1 MADLRQFRQ
10 FVAVAEEL
18 SFRRAA
24 ERLHMAQPPL
34 TTAIRRL
41 EEEVG
46 ASLLE
51 RDNRIHRLTPA
62 GRAFLDEARRTLAQ
76 AERTLAAA
84 RSAASGRRTLR
95 LAFVDSTINIL
106 LPRILQAFR
115 QQHGA
120 LDFQLQEDTTAGQ
133 LEALREDRIDAGLI
147 VLPVDR
153 QPGLYTHLLV
163 DGDMRVALPEGH
175 RLARHA
181 RLRLEQ
187 LAGEPWLLFP
197 RHYGP
202 GMHDLI
208 VAACAAAGFV
218 PEVVQEARQ
227 MQTIAGLVAG
237 GIGVALV
244 PSLLQPLRP
253 PGVTFRPLQGRRAR
267 IPYRLALAY
276 RTPSELIERFR
287 ETAQA
292 AAPGL
297 LLEGQEAAAERVE
310 AIARRQTDQRG
321 QPLPAENPRV
331 QLPEFAVQHH
341 AALVGALLDQ
351 HPVALRPFGLEAQG
365 GHRLLG
371 LEQRIAAQ
379 VPGEH
384 QQQRRHGDE
393 GQAAGAAQPAEE
405 PGAFEEDA
413 HRDQGGQQGQ

>member
-76 AERTLAAA
+76 AELTLAAA

-115 QQHGA
+115 HQHGA

-147 VLPVDR
+147 VLPVDC

-292 AAPGL
+292 IAAAP
-297 LLEGQEAAAERVE
+297 
-310 AIARRQTDQRG
+310 
-321 QPLPAENPRV
+321 
-331 QLPEFAVQHH
+331 
-341 AALVGALLDQ
+341 
-351 HPVALRPFGLEAQG
+351 
-365 GHRLLG
+365 
-371 LEQRIAAQ
+371 
-379 VPGEH
+379 
-384 QQQRRHGDE
+384 
-393 GQAAGAAQPAEE
+393 
-405 PGAFEEDA
+405 AFRMA
-413 HRDQGGQQGQ
+413 

>member
-187 LAGEPWLLFP
+187 LAGEPWLL
-197 RHYGP
+197 
-202 GMHDLI
+202 
-208 VAACAAAGFV
+208 AC
-218 PEVVQEARQ
+218 
-227 MQTIAGLVAG
+227 T
-237 GIGVALV
+237 
-244 PSLLQPLRP
+244 
-253 PGVTFRPLQGRRAR
+253 T
-267 IPYRLALAY
+267 
-276 RTPSELIERFR
+276 
-287 ETAQA
+287 
-292 AAPGL
+292 
-297 LLEGQEAAAERVE
+297 
-310 AIARRQTDQRG
+310 
-321 QPLPAENPRV
+321 
-331 QLPEFAVQHH
+331 
-341 AALVGALLDQ
+341 
-351 HPVALRPFGLEAQG
+351 
-365 GHRLLG
+365 
-371 LEQRIAAQ
+371 
-379 VPGEH
+379 
-384 QQQRRHGDE
+384 
-393 GQAAGAAQPAEE
+393 
-405 PGAFEEDA
+405 
-413 HRDQGGQQGQ
+413 

>member
-46 ASLLE
+46 ARLLE

-84 RSAASGRRTLR
+84 RSAASGRPTLR
-95 LAFVDSTINIL
+95 LSFVDSTINLL

-115 QQHGA
+115 QGGDA
-120 LDFQLQEDTTAGQ
+120 LDFQLQEDTTAAQ
-133 LEALREDRIDAGLI
+133 LEALREDRTDAGLI
-147 VLPVDR
+147 VLPVER
-153 QPGLYTHLLV
+153 QPGLHTHQLV
-163 DGDMRVALPEGH
+163 DGEMRVALPEGH
-175 RLARHA
+175 PLAHHA
-181 RLRLEQ
+181 NLRLEQ

-197 RHYGP
+197 RHHGP

-208 VAACAAAGFV
+208 ASACAEAGFV
-218 PEVVQEARQ
+218 PNVVQQARQ

-253 PGVTFRPLQGRRAR
+253 PGVVFRPLRGRAR

-276 RTPSELIERFR
+276 RTPSALVERFR
-287 ETAQA
+287 EVAQA
-292 AAPGL
+292 V
-297 LLEGQEAAAERVE
+297 AAE
-310 AIARRQTDQRG
+310 
-321 QPLPAENPRV
+321 PS
-331 QLPEFAVQHH
+331 
-341 AALVGALLDQ
+341 
-351 HPVALRPFGLEAQG
+351 FGGKPSAS
-365 GHRLLG
+365 
-371 LEQRIAAQ
+371 
-379 VPGEH
+379 P
-384 QQQRRHGDE
+384 
-393 GQAAGAAQPAEE
+393 
-405 PGAFEEDA
+405 
-413 HRDQGGQQGQ
+413 

>member
-147 VLPVDR
+147 VLPVDC

-175 RLARHA
+175 RLERHA

-253 PGVTFRPLQGRRAR
+253 PGSPFVPCKGGGREFPIGWRW
-267 IPYRLALAY
+267 P
-276 RTPSELIERFR
+276 T
-287 ETAQA
+287 
-292 AAPGL
+292 
-297 LLEGQEAAAERVE
+297 
-310 AIARRQTDQRG
+310 ARRRNSSNAFAK
-321 QPLPAENPRV
+321 PPRRSPPPR
-331 QLPEFAVQHH
+331 LFAWPS
-341 AALVGALLDQ
+341 AS
-351 HPVALRPFGLEAQG
+351 P
-365 GHRLLG
+365 
-371 LEQRIAAQ
+371 
-379 VPGEH
+379 
-384 QQQRRHGDE
+384 
-393 GQAAGAAQPAEE
+393 
-405 PGAFEEDA
+405 
-413 HRDQGGQQGQ
+413 

>member
-115 QQHGA
+115 HQHGA

-133 LEALREDRIDAGLI
+133 LRCAARRPHRCRPDRPAGRPPAR
-147 VLPVDR
+147 PVHAS
-153 QPGLYTHLLV
+153 TE

-244 PSLLQPLRP
+244 PSLLQPLR
-253 PGVTFRPLQGRRAR
+253 RRGSPSSPAR
-267 IPYRLALAY
+267 AAGAIPYRLALAY

-292 AAPGL
+292 IAAAP
-297 LLEGQEAAAERVE
+297 
-310 AIARRQTDQRG
+310 
-321 QPLPAENPRV
+321 
-331 QLPEFAVQHH
+331 
-341 AALVGALLDQ
+341 
-351 HPVALRPFGLEAQG
+351 
-365 GHRLLG
+365 
-371 LEQRIAAQ
+371 
-379 VPGEH
+379 
-384 QQQRRHGDE
+384 
-393 GQAAGAAQPAEE
+393 
-405 PGAFEEDA
+405 AFRMA
-413 HRDQGGQQGQ
+413 